1 MDYAQI
7 IPVALCLTFLLGYV
21 TMMFFTYQKI
31 DRGLRSLSDEM
42 DGSGYVMSV
51 PLAIAASGLGM
62 GLLGGLYAYSQINTT
77 GVFIGSVFISSIALA
92 LSYGGLTLSALTH

>member
-1 MDYAQI
+1 MNYGQI
-7 IPVALCLTFLLGYV
+7 IPAALCLTFLVGYV
-21 TMMFFTYQKI
+21 TMMFFTYMRI
-31 DRGLRSLSDEM
+31 DSGLRDLSDEM

-62 GLLGGLYAYSQINTT
+62 GLLGGLYAYAQINTT

-92 LSYGGLTLSALTH
+92 LTYGGLTLTAITH